1 MICETDYRVPSSIGC
16 FGKRNGNLKG
26 KRWRQDAIRSTRKE
40 IKPGIGTDTPPPI
53 RHIVDS
59 TLVVNGKRA
68 NFENWNQFISG
79 GVPSMAVFYEAE
91 FIDRSW

>member
-1 MICETDYRVPSSIGC
+1 M
-16 FGKRNGNLKG
+16 RNGLPCSIVDRMLWQAQWKFEG
-26 KRWRQDAIRSTRKE
+26 ERWRQDAIRSTRKE

-53 RHIVDS
+53 RRIVDS